1 MSNEI
6 NLDENVFIINSIE
19 LASDLAHERL
29 MRDHAKE
36 IEDGSLVIFV
46 EDDEDSTS
54 YTDDAQDIFNDYYD
68 WYLTTIESCKVNLEI
83 KN

>member
-1 MSNEI
+1 MTHEL
-6 NLDENVFIINSIE
+6 NLDEYVFPINSLE

-36 IEDGSLVIFV
+36 IEDGSLVVFV
-46 EDDEDSTS
+46 EDEEDSTR

-68 WYLTTIESCKVNLEI
+68 WYLTIIESSKVTLEI